1 MKSFAFL
8 GMSVFAAT
16 VALGHGVQ
24 VQISYNAVSG
34 KIETR
39 EIVHTSSRP
48 TELSDLKRVYV
59 MPLMP
64 QVGGAGDGWYT
75 RPDDERNAFGV
86 PLYPTG
92 PGVTYQY
99 ESQLAGTGWNF
110 SGGASANLQGTR
122 FSYSLTDSF
131 KAWTGGAFED
141 PGIEQMQLFRGDGTS
156 VPSITTVTSDA
167 GPFSTIDLSNINTQ
181 SSNAHSSMGFRILG
195 NGTSSGLSGGLEG
208 DDGIYLLSMQLTSNA
223 AGVAAS
229 EPFFYVMYKNRSVAD
244 ALNAAA
250 SLGFDAGL
258 VQLVPEPS
266 SLALLV
272 IAVGCVVARRR

>member
-1 MKSFAFL
+1 MRSFVFL
-8 GMSVFAAT
+8 GMS
-16 VALGHGVQ
+16 ALCVTSAFGHGVQ
-24 VQISYNAVSG
+24 VQISYNPASG

-39 EIVHTSSRP
+39 EVVHTSSRP
-48 TELSDLKRVYV
+48 TALSDLKRVYV

-92 PGVTYQY
+92 PGVTFQY

-110 SGGASANLQGTR
+110 SGGASGNLQGTR
-122 FSYSLTDSF
+122 FSYSLTDSL
-131 KAWTGGAFED
+131 KVWTGSTFAD
-141 PGIEQMQLFRGDGTS
+141 PGMEQLQLFRGDGTS
-156 VPSITTVTSDA
+156 VPSVTATTSDS
-167 GPFSTIDLSNINTQ
+167 GPFSTLDLSTITTL
-181 SSNAHSSMGFRILG
+181 SSNAHSSVGFRVLG
-195 NGTSSGLSGGLEG
+195 NGVASGLSGGLEG

-223 AGVAAS
+223 VGVGAS
-229 EPFFYVMYKNRSVAD
+229 EPFYYVMYKNRNVTD
-244 ALNAAA
+244 AMEVAA

-266 SLALLV
+266 SVALFL
-272 IAVGCVVARRR
+272 IAVGCVASRRR